1 VVRTRLAERKARSA
15 KARGTKAGPVAG
27 PQNVVVKRDKGAT
40 EGYETIALR
49 SVIDDL
55 NAPATARVQAARTL
69 AEMDGRIGRH
79 QVAPSRVASE
89 GLASLSRDQL
99 VLELERLRAVCELGL
114 MPGPRA

>member
-1 VVRTRLAERKARSA
+1 MTKRDKRGRTR
-15 KARGTKAGPVAG
+15 AGPVSG
-27 PQNVVVKRDKGAT
+27 PQSVVSARDTSTT
-40 EGYETIALR
+40 EGYETLALR

-89 GLASLSRDQL
+89 GLSALSRDQL
-99 VLELERLRAVCELGL
+99 AQELERLRTLIDLGL
-114 MPGPRA
+114 VPVS

>member
-1 VVRTRLAERKARSA
+1 MVRTRLTERKARSA

-27 PQNVVVKRDKGAT
+27 PQNVVVKRDKGLK

-49 SVIDDL
+49 SVIEDL
-55 NAPATARVQAARTL
+55 EAPATARVAAARTL
-69 AEMDGRIGRH
+69 AEINGQIGRH

-99 VLELERLRAVCELGL
+99 VSELERLREVCDLGL
-114 MPGPRA
+114 TPWSR